1 MTLDKLKPH
10 ESAKITAVGGSGALR
25 HHLLDMGLT
34 PQTEVTLQKV
44 APMGDPVQFELRGY
58 ELTLRLDEARK
69 IEVGTPYQRA
79 KKPAAGQ
86 VRHRPAA
93 HPGMGEL
100 RKSKDYHIYE
110 HAKAAAADKKLTF
123 ALAGNQNCGKTTL
136 FNQLTGANQHV
147 GNFPGVT
154 VDRKDG
160 TIRSHPEATVTD
172 LPGIYSLS
180 PYSSE
185 EIVTRSFLL
194 DNKPDGIINIVDAT
208 NIERNLYLTSSYVRR
223 TM

>member
-1 MTLDKLKPH
+1 M
-10 ESAKITAVGGSGALR
+10 I
-25 HHLLDMGLT
+25 
-34 PQTEVTLQKV
+34 
-44 APMGDPVQFELRGY
+44 
-58 ELTLRLDEARK
+58 
-69 IEVGTPYQRA
+69 
-79 KKPAAGQ
+79 
-86 VRHRPAA
+86 
-93 HPGMGEL
+93 
-100 RKSKDYHIYE
+100 
-110 HAKAAAADKKLTF
+110 F

-180 PYSSE
+180 PYSGE

-208 NIERNLYLTSSYVRR
+208 NIERNLYLTMQMMELGIPMVLALNMMTRSVR
-223 TM
+223 TAAPSM

>member
-1 MTLDKLKPH
+1 M
-10 ESAKITAVGGSGALR
+10 I
-25 HHLLDMGLT
+25 
-34 PQTEVTLQKV
+34 
-44 APMGDPVQFELRGY
+44 
-58 ELTLRLDEARK
+58 
-69 IEVGTPYQRA
+69 
-79 KKPAAGQ
+79 
-86 VRHRPAA
+86 
-93 HPGMGEL
+93 
-100 RKSKDYHIYE
+100 
-110 HAKAAAADKKLTF
+110 F

-208 NIERNLYLTSSYVRR
+208 NIERNLYLTMQMMELGIPMVLALNMMDEVRANGGTVHVNELEQALGIPVVPISAAKNEGIDELIDHAIHIAR
-223 TM
+223 YQETPGGIDFKSEAKRS

>member
-69 IEVGTPYQRA
+69 IEVGTPYQRTQ
-79 KKPAAGQ
+79 KPSAGQ

-110 HAKAAAADKKLTF
+110 HAKAAAADK
-123 ALAGNQNCGKTTL
+123 N
-136 FNQLTGANQHV
+136 
-147 GNFPGVT
+147 
-154 VDRKDG
+154 
-160 TIRSHPEATVTD
+160 
-172 LPGIYSLS
+172 
-180 PYSSE
+180 
-185 EIVTRSFLL
+185 
-194 DNKPDGIINIVDAT
+194 
-208 NIERNLYLTSSYVRR
+208 
-223 TM
+223 